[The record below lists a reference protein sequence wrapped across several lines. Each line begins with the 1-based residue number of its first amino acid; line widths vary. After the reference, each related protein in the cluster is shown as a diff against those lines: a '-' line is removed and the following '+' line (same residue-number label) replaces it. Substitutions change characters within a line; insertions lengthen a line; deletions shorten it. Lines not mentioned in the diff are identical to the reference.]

1 MTTIW
6 NDLLRLFYPEGCRL
20 CRTPLVEGE
29 QQLCLRCLHALPRT
43 DCVDGVCVKAEQL
56 FAGRFPF
63 GVAFSFLEYR
73 KESSVQRLIHSL
85 KYHDNKEL
93 AYILGRLA
101 ANEMQQAGRCL
112 APVDLLLPVPLHPRK
127 QRQRGY
133 NQSEWIAYG
142 LQSIWHLPVETQA
155 LRRIRPTETQTQR
168 ASNEQRR
175 ENVQGA
181 FAVTC
186 PEAFRHKHILLI
198 DDVITSGSTLEA
210 CVQALRSVP
219 GVTVSFFSLAIA

>member
-6 NDLLRLFYPEGCRL
+6 TDLLRLFYPEECRV

-43 DCVDGVCVKAEQL
+43 DCVDGVCVRAEQL
-56 FAGRFPF
+56 FAGKLPF

-73 KESSVQRLIHSL
+73 KESAVQHLIHSL

-93 AYILGRLA
+93 AYLLGRIA
-101 ANEMQQAGRCL
+101 AAESTSIARGIER
-112 APVDLLLPVPLHPRK
+112 VDLLLPVPLHPRK

-133 NQSEWIAYG
+133 NQAEWIAYG
-142 LQSIWHLPVETQA
+142 LQSIWHLPVETDA
-155 LRRIRPTETQTQR
+155 LSRIRPTDTQTR
-168 ASNEQRR
+168 RSSNEQRR
-175 ENVQGA
+175 ENVLGA
-181 FAVTC
+181 FAVASA
-186 PEAFRHKHILLI
+186 EALRDKHILLV

-210 CVQALRSVP
+210 CAQALRGVP
-219 GVTVSFFSLAIA
+219 GTTVSFFSLAIA

>member
-43 DCVDGVCVKAEQL
+43 DCVKGVCVKAEQL
-56 FAGRFPF
+56 FAGKLPF
-63 GVAFSFLEYR
+63 GVAFSFLDYR
-73 KESSVQRLIHSL
+73 KESTVQRLVHAL

-93 AYILGRLA
+93 AYLLGRLA
-101 ANEMQQAGRCL
+101 AIELRQSSSPINQ
-112 APVDLLLPVPLHPRK
+112 VDLLLPVPLHPRK

-142 LQSIWHLPVETQA
+142 LQSVWNLPVETHA

-168 ASNEQRR
+168 SSNDQRR

-181 FAVTC
+181 FAVDA
-186 PEAFRHKHILLI
+186 PETFRNKHILLI

-210 CVQALRSVP
+210 CAHALRAVP
-219 GVTVSFFSLAIA
+219 GVTLSFFSLAIA

>member
-63 GVAFSFLEYR
+63 GTAFSFLEYR
-73 KESSVQRLIHSL
+73 KESAVQRLIHSL

-101 ANEMQQAGRCL
+101 ANEMQRAGRCID
-112 APVDLLLPVPLHPRK
+112 PVDLLLPVPLHPRK

-142 LQSIWHLPVETQA
+142 LQSIWHLPVETEA
-155 LRRIRPTETQTQR
+155 LRRTRPTKTQTQR
-168 ASNEQRR
+168 TSNEQRR

-181 FAVTC
+181 FAVAR
-186 PEAFRHKHILLI
+186 PEVFRNKHILLI

-210 CVQALRSVP
+210 CAQALRSVP

>member
-29 QQLCLRCLHALPRT
+29 QQLCLHCLHDLPRT
-43 DCVDGVCVKAEQL
+43 DCVDGVCVKADQL
-56 FAGRFPF
+56 FAGRLPF
-63 GVAFSFLEYR
+63 GVAFSFLDYR
-73 KESSVQRLIHSL
+73 KESDVQYLIHSL

-93 AYILGRLA
+93 AYLLGRLA
-101 ANEMQQAGRCL
+101 ATELSQSDRRI
-112 APVDLLLPVPLHPRK
+112 APADLLLPVPLHPRK

-142 LQSIWHLPVETQA
+142 LQSVWHLPVEIHA
-155 LRRIRPTETQTQR
+155 LRRIRPTDTQTHR
-168 ASNEQRR
+168 TSTDQRR

-181 FAVTC
+181 FAVAS
-186 PEAFRHKHILLI
+186 PEALRNKHVLLI

-210 CVQALRSVP
+210 CAQALRSVP